1 MSTSSEPER
10 EIEALRERIAAL
22 SAAILRISAS
32 LDVDTVLR
40 EIAEAARTLTGARYA
55 VITTIDGDR
64 RLEHTVLAGFTPE
77 ETRQVEAWTDNM
89 QAFEALRDVQSPLR
103 VADMPTFIASLGLST
118 DGVIIKTFQG
128 APMRH
133 RGVQVGNF
141 FLGEKETGPEFT
153 ADDEEVMVLFASQAA
168 TAIANARTHRDER
181 RARADL
187 EALVDTS
194 PVAVVVFDARSGHP
208 VSINREAR
216 RLAEGLRTAGRPA
229 EELLQIATC
238 RFSDGLEIA
247 LGELPLAQVLGS
259 ARTVRAEELQLSV
272 PGWAQHYRAR
282 QRPLPSAPTAARSY
296 RWSVTPCRIWRP
308 LQELERLRAEFL
320 GMVSHELRAPLAA
333 IKGLGRHPAAG
344 RRRAGPGRAA
354 RVLPH
359 HRGAGR
365 PHARAD
371 RRPARCGGPASRP
384 AHSRSPPSPRRW
396 PRWSTGRAAR
406 SCRPAAG
413 IPCSSTC
420 RRSCRG

>member
-1 MSTSSEPER
+1 MSSSSEPGR
-10 EIEALRERIAAL
+10 EVEALRERIAAL

-32 LDVDTVLR
+32 LDVDTVLH
-40 EIAEAARTLTGARYA
+40 EIAEAARALTGARYA

-103 VADMPTFIASLGLST
+103 VADMPTYIASLGLST

-153 ADDEEVMVLFASQAA
+153 ADDEEVLVLFASQAA

-216 RLAEGLRTAGRPA
+216 RLAEGLRTRPPRSGSRPA
-229 EELLQIATC
+229 RA
-238 RFSDGLEIA
+238 SSPD
-247 LGELPLAQVLGS
+247 P
-259 ARTVRAEELQLSV
+259 RTVAATRRRV
-272 PGWAQHYRAR
+272 GPPRAR
-282 QRPLPSAPTAARSY
+282 
-296 RWSVTPCRIWRP
+296 W
-308 LQELERLRAEFL
+308 
-320 GMVSHELRAPLAA
+320 
-333 IKGLGRHPAAG
+333 
-344 RRRAGPGRAA
+344 
-354 RVLPH
+354 
-359 HRGAGR
+359 
-365 PHARAD
+365 
-371 RRPARCGGPASRP
+371 ARCGGRRRERP
-384 AHSRSPPSPRRW
+384 RRGSPPAAVPAPLPRR
-396 PRWSTGRAAR
+396 
-406 SCRPAAG
+406 
-413 IPCSSTC
+413 
-420 RRSCRG
+420 